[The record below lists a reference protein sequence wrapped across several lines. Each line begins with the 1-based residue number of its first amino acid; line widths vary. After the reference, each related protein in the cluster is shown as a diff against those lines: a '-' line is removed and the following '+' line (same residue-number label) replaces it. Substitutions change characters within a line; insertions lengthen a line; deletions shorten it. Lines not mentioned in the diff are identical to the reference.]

1 LILREL
7 KTLES
12 HLEDERNQ
20 KEILIEEKDTL
31 TNKLKSL
38 EKQVLELVAQVS
50 HKDIENERLLAGIKR
65 FEREKEETD
74 IKVKELKKVIET
86 N

>member
-1 LILREL
+1 M
-7 KTLES
+7 
-12 HLEDERNQ
+12 
-20 KEILIEEKDTL
+20 
-31 TNKLKSL
+31 
-38 EKQVLELVAQVS
+38 AQVS